1 MAMEASLLKDLKIKT
16 GAVRRLAKDMAAYRA
31 EAERERGK
39 LAAMAGGEPSDVKHQ
54 QNVVAEAAMMLPDC
68 RQRLDSAVGDLQ
80 VLMGDV
86 EGEED
91 GNEDVKAANE
101 ALKTAEDM
109 LKEKD

>member
-54 QNVVAEAAMMLPDC
+54 QNVVAEAAMMLPDW
-68 RQRLDSAVGDLQ
+68 RLDSAVGDLQ

-91 GNEDVKAANE
+91 ENEDVKAANE